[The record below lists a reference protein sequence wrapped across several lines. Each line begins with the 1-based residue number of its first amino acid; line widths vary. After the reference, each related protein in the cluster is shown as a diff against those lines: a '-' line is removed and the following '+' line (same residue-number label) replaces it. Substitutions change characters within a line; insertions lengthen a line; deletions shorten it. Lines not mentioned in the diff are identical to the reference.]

1 MLDICSTTLE
11 DRVGKS
17 EEELDSVGVSSVGI
31 GTTVWLEIDT
41 GTSLTVGST
50 SERRED
56 SETIAVLLETI
67 SEICKDETCPEV
79 VLISEAELSTWLTSD
94 RVEVEMGGDWVSS
107 EDTGVGVGV
116 CTGVVWDG
124 VSVCVSVGVGVGV
137 CSGVENSSLV
147 EVPAVVETELSE
159 EMENGGTSG
168 VVEDV
173 ETSSAVE
180 DVTVSIIVD
189 DVRVSI
195 IVEVVRTSTVVED
208 VRESTV
214 VEDVGVSIIVEDV
227 RVSII
232 VENVGMSDVVTGIST
247 PDVENAVE
255 MVTTELVSEVVA
267 IELVAEKRLEDGDS
281 NTVLTTA
288 EESLDEDWSVET
300 KEGVDGVVG
309 LGVVKELDGVMA
321 LEVGVSTSEVVTS
334 AEDVEVLLS
343 ESVDSGS

>member
-11 DRVGKS
+11 DRVGAS
-17 EEELDSVGVSSVGI
+17 EEELNSVGVSSVGI

-56 SETIAVLLETI
+56 SEVIAILLETI
-67 SEICKDETCPEV
+67 SEVCKDETCTEV

-107 EDTGVGVGV
+107 EETGVGVGV
-116 CTGVVWDG
+116 CTGIVWDG
-124 VSVCVSVGVGVGV
+124 VSVCVGVGVGV
-137 CSGVENSSLV
+137 CSGVESSSLV
-147 EVPAVVETELSE
+147 EVPVVVETELSE
-159 EMENGGTSG
+159 EMENGGTSS

-173 ETSSAVE
+173 ETSSVVE

-208 VRESTV
+208 VR
-214 VEDVGVSIIVEDV
+214 VSIIVEDV
-227 RVSII
+227 
-232 VENVGMSDVVTGIST
+232 EMSDVVTGILT

-255 MVTTELVSEVVA
+255 MMTTELVSEIVA
-267 IELVAEKRLEDGDS
+267 IELVAEKMLEDGDS

-300 KEGVDGVVG
+300 KEGVDGVAG

-321 LEVGVSTSEVVTS
+321 LEAGVSISEVVTS

-343 ESVDSGS
+343 DSVDSGS

>member
-11 DRVGKS
+11 DGVGAS
-17 EEELDSVGVSSVGI
+17 EEELNSVWVSSVGI
-31 GTTVWLEIDT
+31 GTAVWLEIDT

-56 SETIAVLLETI
+56 SEVIAVLLETI
-67 SEICKDETCPEV
+67 SEVCKDETCTEV
-79 VLISEAELSTWLTSD
+79 VLISEAELSTWLTSE
-94 RVEVEMGGDWVSS
+94 RVEVAMDGDWVSS
-107 EDTGVGVGV
+107 EETGVGVGV

-124 VSVCVSVGVGVGV
+124 VSVCVGVGVGVGV
-137 CSGVENSSLV
+137 CSGVESSSLV

-173 ETSSAVE
+173 ETSSVVE
-180 DVTVSIIVD
+180 DVETSSVVENVGDVTVS
-189 DVRVSI
+189 
-195 IVEVVRTSTVVED
+195 T
-208 VRESTV
+208 
-214 VEDVGVSIIVEDV
+214 IVEDV

-232 VENVGMSDVVTGIST
+232 VEDAEMSDVVTGIST
-247 PDVENAVE
+247 PDVETAVE
-255 MVTTELVSEVVA
+255 MITTELVSETVA

-309 LGVVKELDGVMA
+309 LSVVKELDGVMA
-321 LEVGVSTSEVVTS
+321 LEAGVSISEVVTS

-343 ESVDSGS
+343 DSVDSGS

>member
-11 DRVGKS
+11 DGVGAS
-17 EEELDSVGVSSVGI
+17 EEELNSVGVSSVGI

-56 SETIAVLLETI
+56 SEVIAILLETI
-67 SEICKDETCPEV
+67 SEVCKDETCTEA

-107 EDTGVGVGV
+107 EETGVGVGV
-116 CTGVVWDG
+116 CTGIVWDG
-124 VSVCVSVGVGVGV
+124 VSVCVGVGVGV
-137 CSGVENSSLV
+137 CSGVESSSLV
-147 EVPAVVETELSE
+147 EVPVVVETELSE
-159 EMENGGTSG
+159 EMENGGTSS

-173 ETSSAVE
+173 ETSSVVE

-208 VRESTV
+208 VR
-214 VEDVGVSIIVEDV
+214 VSIIVEDV
-227 RVSII
+227 
-232 VENVGMSDVVTGIST
+232 EMSDVVTGILT

-255 MVTTELVSEVVA
+255 MMTTELVSEIVA
-267 IELVAEKRLEDGDS
+267 IELVAEKMLEDGDS

-300 KEGVDGVVG
+300 KEGVDGVAG

-321 LEVGVSTSEVVTS
+321 LEAGVSISEVVTS

-343 ESVDSGS
+343 DSVDSGS